1 VRVSVHEVFA
11 IYFQLSAS
19 LKLRVTEYGALVLV
33 DSLPVATCWAV
44 VDSVTAGLQEPE
56 LPPVTLP
63 QVTVTA
69 EVGTVPQP
77 VNEVAVACT

>member
-1 VRVSVHEVFA
+1 VHEDFA

-19 LKLRVTEYGALVLV
+19 LKLRVTEYGAFRLV

-44 VDSVTAGLQEPE
+44 VDTVIAGLQAPE

-63 QVTVTA
+63 HVAVTA
-69 EVGTVPQP
+69 DVGTVPQL
-77 VNEVAVACT
+77 VNEAAAACT